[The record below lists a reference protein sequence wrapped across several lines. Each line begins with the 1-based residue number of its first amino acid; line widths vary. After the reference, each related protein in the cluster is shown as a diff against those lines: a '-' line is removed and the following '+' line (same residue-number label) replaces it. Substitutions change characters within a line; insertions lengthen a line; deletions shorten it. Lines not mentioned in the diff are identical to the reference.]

1 MIFFNFNL
9 SSHYFIYFFY
19 YVIYIYFEFE
29 TLKNLYYKKNVKFN
43 LLSMKFTI

>member
-9 SSHYFIYFFY
+9 SSRYFIYFFY
-19 YVIYIYFEFE
+19 YVIYIYFE
-29 TLKNLYYKKNVKFN
+29 TLKNIYFKKNEKFN